1 MVNARFLVIAH
12 VVVNYTQVDVGEELA
27 SNISDFLMLS
37 VELNGILKVTGVL
50 LSHLHVINTNAIV
63 CEGLSVNVTNGTTN
77 LEELLVFSDGL
88 LVFTEIVE

>member
-1 MVNARFLVIAH
+1 MVNARFLMIAH

-63 CEGLSVNVTNGTTN
+63 SEGLSVNVTNGTTN